1 MTNNNTLGLS
11 PTNLSSEYIDIN
23 KTDITI
29 ATELY
34 ASVNSKEYQ
43 VFLDRFRRK
52 DGENY
57 TSNEKSNNK
66 SSDSNDDSNGTKT
79 NPLGHI
85 YEKLSLTIGSLEL
98 VGTKDAEKLKI
109 DDATRTKIFHDYYST
124 VNKVNRYNDNEPNT
138 NDTLTLDILD
148 YNETIDILFNET
160 EIPEA
165 DTKIRRRFSND
176 SLVYPDNLSSP
187 HAPSFTR
194 MQTPKPALV
203 EGKIDKKEL
212 RFIFV
217 GNKI

>member
-66 SSDSNDDSNGTKT
+66 SSDGNDDSNGTKT

-124 VNKVNRYNDNEPNT
+124 VNKVNRYNENEPNT

-212 RFIFV
+212 RFIYV
-217 GNKI
+217 VNKI

>member
-124 VNKVNRYNDNEPNT
+124 VNKVNRYNENEPNT

-148 YNETIDILFNET
+148 YNETIDILFNDT